1 MSQNR
6 ILVLMRSLSPSH
18 PYSLS
23 TPSKNKQD
31 IKSVSIPKWGWK
43 LKGRGRG
50 EADLRRER
58 PHRHSGH
65 RQHHHREQADRAAQ
79 SCIQTK
85 GVKICLKVGCI
96 AGLVR
101 NQVEPQIKC
110 INVTC
115 SSPLLSIP
123 LNRSTPSGAVSF
135 VLFREGAFFS
145 LPLSQGDEREER
157 VRL

>member
-50 EADLRRER
+50 AADLRRD
-58 PHRHSGH
+58 HTAT
-65 RQHHHREQADRAAQ
+65 QATVNIIIESMQSDRAAQ

-110 INVTC
+110 IYVTLKKVHVKDIFGTKNATC
-115 SSPLLSIP
+115 AILGIIAE
-123 LNRSTPSGAVSF
+123 T
-135 VLFREGAFFS
+135 RE
-145 LPLSQGDEREER
+145 
-157 VRL
+157 

>member
-1 MSQNR
+1 MG
-6 ILVLMRSLSPSH
+6 LE
-18 PYSLS
+18 
-23 TPSKNKQD
+23 TE
-31 IKSVSIPKWGWK
+31 GEG
-43 LKGRGRG
+43 KGRGRP
-50 EADLRRER
+50 AQR

-65 RQHHHREQADRAAQ
+65 RQHHHRKQADRAAQ

-123 LNRSTPSGAVSF
+123 LNRSTLRRCQFWSISRGRFLFSSTFSGR
-135 VLFREGAFFS
+135 REGRAGEIVKFDRIQF
-145 LPLSQGDEREER
+145 QFRDR
-157 VRL
+157 V

>member
-6 ILVLMRSLSPSH
+6 ILVLMRCLSPPH

-65 RQHHHREQADRAAQ
+65 RQHHHRKQADRAAQ

-101 NQVEPQIKC
+101 IQVEPQIKC
-110 INVTC
+110 INVYLLL
-115 SSPLLSIP
+115 SSPFP
-123 LNRSTPSGAVSF
+123 STVQPSGAVSF